1 MSFEHCHSC
10 LPPVRH
16 AGCHSDCPYYQA
28 DIAARS
34 AAKEEK
40 APPDGREM
48 RLAVRAPI
56 QDVALSTT
64 EMREQEKMVTEMELG
79 HRIRDLRKKKGL
91 SQLVLCGGY

>member
-16 AGCHSDCPYYQA
+16 VGCHSDCPYYQA

-40 APPDGREM
+40 R
-48 RLAVRAPI
+48 RLTAAKC
-56 QDVALSTT
+56 DW
-64 EMREQEKMVTEMELG
+64 
-79 HRIRDLRKKKGL
+79 
-91 SQLVLCGGY
+91 LCARQFKT

>member
-1 MSFEHCHSC
+1 MYSSDRYNSC

-40 APPDGREM
+40 RILRYCPELAPVIQNRPMYNKWRAHIH
-48 RLAVRAPI
+48 LPSKAPRAPFHD
-56 QDVALSTT
+56 Q
-64 EMREQEKMVTEMELG
+64 MEFDF
-79 HRIRDLRKKKGL
+79 R
-91 SQLVLCGGY
+91 